1 MVTGLRSLH
10 RGLSNDLVPLSLVLS
25 RGALSPSRYYFGE
38 QITIR
43 YLLADIIS
51 TRALGT
57 GGEMYP
63 TEPHLLRSRT
73 SCIPRF
79 LERQRVEVSE
89 TIK

>member
-51 TRALGT
+51 TRALGA

-63 TEPHLLRSRT
+63 TEPHLLRSRAL
-73 SCIPRF
+73 CILQF
-79 LERQRVEVSE
+79 LGHQRVEVSE